1 MARVITRGALQD
13 CLVGGGGG
21 EGQVLLDDG
30 LSPVVT
36 GLGKGRT
43 LGREW
48 AVETRG

>member
-1 MARVITRGALQD
+1 MAHITTRGALRD
-13 CLVGGGGG
+13 CLAGGGGR
-21 EGQVLLDDG
+21 EGQVLLDDE

-43 LGREW
+43 SGRER